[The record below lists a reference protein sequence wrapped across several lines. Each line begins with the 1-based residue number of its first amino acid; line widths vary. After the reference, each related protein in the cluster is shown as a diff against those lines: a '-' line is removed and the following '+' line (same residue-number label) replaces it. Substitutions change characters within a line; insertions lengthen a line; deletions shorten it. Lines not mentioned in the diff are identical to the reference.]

1 MPVYLK
7 DDFLVYKKPGTMVL
21 PATVVKGLG
30 FWVRLDGPNDVNGW
44 YTPCGIRACNE
55 VVSQGVRRPFRTM
68 FLVAAVAAKLDWQR
82 RRRRKPNL
90 TEELP
95 RP

>member
-1 MPVYLK
+1 MVLPVYLK

-44 YTPCGIRACNE
+44 Y
-55 VVSQGVRRPFRTM
+55 
-68 FLVAAVAAKLDWQR
+68 KLSLKGFDGLFGR
-82 RRRRKPNL
+82 CSLLLRLLRS
-90 TEELP
+90 
-95 RP
+95 